1 MPPSLKGM
9 VIMKLFKSTKEP
21 EIYYYF
27 NAKGE
32 KLWMYRHK
40 FYDATGKRKEKKK
53 VASKQK
59 RQR

>member
-1 MPPSLKGM
+1 
-9 VIMKLFKSTKEP
+9 MKLYKSKKEP

-40 FYDATGKRKEKKK
+40 FYNADGIRKEKK
-53 VASKQK
+53 VALKQK
-59 RQR
+59 KQL